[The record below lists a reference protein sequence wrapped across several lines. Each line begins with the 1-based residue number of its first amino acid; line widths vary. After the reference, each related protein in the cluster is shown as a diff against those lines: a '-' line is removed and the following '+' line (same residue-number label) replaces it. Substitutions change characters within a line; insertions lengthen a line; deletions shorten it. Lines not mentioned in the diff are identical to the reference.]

1 MIYIYIKKA
10 KALQNF
16 GTNCVLNKYMHE
28 EFKLGLHYLNAVC
41 TSDLVR
47 KTSMQKIKI
56 KYFIFLK
63 SIYMSHDRVALKGF
77 GKMFKSFWYTQLEN
91 VDKLRTYI
99 LMRGGL
105 VETPGFMV

>member
-1 MIYIYIKKA
+1 
-10 KALQNF
+10 
-16 GTNCVLNKYMHE
+16 
-28 EFKLGLHYLNAVC
+28 
-41 TSDLVR
+41 
-47 KTSMQKIKI
+47 
-56 KYFIFLK
+56 
-63 SIYMSHDRVALKGF
+63 MSHDRVALKGF